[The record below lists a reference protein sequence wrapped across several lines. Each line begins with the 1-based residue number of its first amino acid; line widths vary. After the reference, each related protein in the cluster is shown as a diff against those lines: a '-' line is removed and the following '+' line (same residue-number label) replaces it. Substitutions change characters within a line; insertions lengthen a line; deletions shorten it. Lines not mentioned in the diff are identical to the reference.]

1 MRRLLL
7 LAALVALVA
16 LAACGGGG
24 GRTPTIEV
32 GQCFDD
38 GESDEVESFPVV
50 DCDEPHDNEV
60 FHVYDVDADG
70 DYPGTDALHE
80 EGVERCT
87 GEPFEAYVGEPYET
101 SRFEVF
107 TVVPTETSWGDGDRE
122 VVCALYDPED
132 QTETGSARSTTA

>member
-7 LAALVALVA
+7 GVVLL
-16 LAACGGGG
+16 LAACGGG

-38 GESDEVESFPVV
+38 GDSDEVESFPVV

-60 FHVYDVDADG
+60 FHVYDVEDADE
-70 DYPGTDALHE
+70 YPGADALHA
-80 EGVERCT
+80 EGVERCQREPFESYT
-87 GEPFEAYVGEPYET
+87 GEPYDT

-107 TVVPTETSWGDGDRE
+107 TVVPSEESWGDGDRE

-132 QTETGSARSTTA
+132 QTEDTSARRTAV